1 MGLWCQPD
9 AVPALWRGGIDGSEI
24 PTWQLHT
31 PPCHARQL
39 DIKNQ
44 EADPNSIPTYLAL
57 WGVVITWQLKLTS
70 CNYQASP
77 VNGLWLLSSLT
88 VAFGPALPGRI
99 LFFRLGHPA
108 TDRPHLVPAFETW
121 YLFSSYSFWLLPC
134 GRHCILPVY
143 LVLSIVYSASPA
155 SSLLSRH
162 FGDPPAQENG
172 HSKVEAFLQP
182 VLLVILFHSS
192 LDHSWCEGTGQ
203 RRGCSNRR
211 WKDLRAVLNQPVAGL
226 PTQWTMCILQGAG
239 ARKVKSGGKI
249 WLKNQSA

>member
-1 MGLWCQPD
+1 MSTLTLFWRCLRSKYLQSMYLLPLPCWWVCDVSQMLYQPCGGVVLM
-9 AVPALWRGGIDGSEI
+9 AVI
-24 PTWQLHT
+24 PTWKLHT
-31 PPCHARQL
+31 SPCHARQL

-143 LVLSIVYSASPA
+143 LVLSI
-155 SSLLSRH
+155 
-162 FGDPPAQENG
+162 
-172 HSKVEAFLQP
+172 
-182 VLLVILFHSS
+182 
-192 LDHSWCEGTGQ
+192 
-203 RRGCSNRR
+203 
-211 WKDLRAVLNQPVAGL
+211 
-226 PTQWTMCILQGAG
+226 
-239 ARKVKSGGKI
+239 
-249 WLKNQSA
+249 